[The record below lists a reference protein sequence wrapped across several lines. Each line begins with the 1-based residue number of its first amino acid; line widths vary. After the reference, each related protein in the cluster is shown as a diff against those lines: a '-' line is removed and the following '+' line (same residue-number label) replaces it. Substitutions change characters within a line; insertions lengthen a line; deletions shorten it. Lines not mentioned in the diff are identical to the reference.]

1 MRLLQRPPQRHAS
14 HGFTLVE
21 VVLTLLIMSGILLSL
36 TQLLMAARR
45 SRDTI
50 HNIKEHQ
57 LAGPAVLDLIEAD
70 LRGLIT
76 YNRTKLH
83 HLSITDDVMSGM
95 DGDRLDF
102 LTSTDNLAAVYED
115 NTPVLYD
122 VNEVGYL
129 LRPNPQ
135 HDEFLE
141 IYRREDPGVDEEP
154 FAEGTFQFLHDRV
167 RGFEIQVYAEDGPD
181 AEPLDQ
187 WGVEESENIGL
198 PAWIEIEL
206 TLELAPRLARE
217 TVLFNSRERSTVTYM
232 RVIRLPESLRL
243 EESKIPMPMI
253 PSATGGGSD
262 TGEGADEEGEGP
274 QGFIDNA
281 GRGGGGEGGRGGG
294 GGGDPFGGGG
304 RGGSTGGN
312 PFDQK
317 D

>member
-1 MRLLQRPPQRHAS
+1 MKRLKRERA
-14 HGFTLVE
+14 GFTLVE
-21 VVLTLLIMSGILLSL
+21 VVLTLLIISGILLSL
-36 TQLLMAARR
+36 TQLLMATRR

-57 LAGPAVLDLIEAD
+57 LAGPAVLDLIESD

-76 YNRTKLH
+76 YNRTKLL
-83 HLSITDDVMSGM
+83 HLSISDDVMSGM

-102 LTSTDNLAAVYED
+102 LTTTDNLAAVYED
-115 NTPVLYD
+115 DISVLYD

-129 LRPNPQ
+129 LRPNPEY
-135 HDEFLE
+135 DEFLE

-154 FAEGTFQFLHDRV
+154 FANGTFQFLHDRV

-243 EESKIPMPMI
+243 DESNIPMPMI
-253 PSATGGGSD
+253 PSPTGGGSG
-262 TGEGADEEGEGP
+262 TGEDPASEGDQGP

-281 GRGGGGEGGRGGG
+281 GRGGDAGGRGSGEN
-294 GGGDPFGGGG
+294 PFGGGG
-304 RGGSTGGN
+304 RGGSTGGSSS
-312 PFDQK
+312 DQK

>member
-1 MRLLQRPPQRHAS
+1 MTKRTNSRG
-14 HGFTLVE
+14 GFTLVE
-21 VVLTLLIMSGILLSL
+21 VVLTLLIISGILLSL
-36 TQLLMAARR
+36 MQLLMATRR

-70 LRGLIT
+70 LRGLVT

-102 LTSTDNLAAVYED
+102 LTTTDNLAAVYED
-115 NTPVLYD
+115 GTALTYD
-122 VNEVGYL
+122 VNEVGYM
-129 LRPNPQ
+129 LRPNPEY
-135 HDEFLE
+135 DEFLE

-154 FAEGTFQFLHDRV
+154 FADGTFQFLHDRV

-187 WGVEESENIGL
+187 WGTEDSDNIGL
-198 PAWIEIEL
+198 PAWIEIQL

-232 RVIRLPESLRL
+232 RVIRLPEGLRV
-243 EESKIPMPMI
+243 EEDNIPMPMI
-253 PSATGGGSD
+253 PSSTGGSVDSAESSQG
-262 TGEGADEEGEGP
+262 DEQGP

-281 GRGGGGEGGRGGG
+281 GRGGGGPFGAGGRGNNSGE
-294 GGGDPFGGGG
+294 
-304 RGGSTGGN
+304 TNN
-312 PFDQK
+312 PEQK

>member
-1 MRLLQRPPQRHAS
+1 MRKRPNTLRA
-14 HGFTLVE
+14 GFTLVE
-21 VVLTLLIMSGILLSL
+21 VVLTLLIISGILLSM
-36 TQLLMAARR
+36 TQLLMATRR

-70 LRGLIT
+70 LRGIIT

-83 HLSITDDVMSGM
+83 HLLITDDVMSGL

-102 LTSTDNLAAVYED
+102 LTSTDNLAVVYED
-115 NTPVLYD
+115 DMPVIYD

-129 LRPNPQ
+129 LRPNPEY
-135 HDEFLE
+135 DEFLE

-154 FAEGTFQFLHDRV
+154 FADGTFQFLHDRV

-181 AEPLDQ
+181 AEPVDQ

-198 PAWIEIEL
+198 PAWIEIQL

-232 RVIRLPESLRL
+232 RVIRLPEGLRL
-243 EESKIPMPMI
+243 AEANIPMPMI
-253 PSATGGGSD
+253 PSAS
-262 TGEGADEEGEGP
+262 GAGASGDQQTESGQDP

-281 GRGGGGEGGRGGG
+281 GRGGGTGGRG

-304 RGGSTGGN
+304 RGGSSGGN
-312 PFDQK
+312 PFETK

>member
-1 MRLLQRPPQRHAS
+1 MKRARPTAS
-14 HGFTLVE
+14 AGFTLVE
-21 VVLTLLIMSGILLSL
+21 VILTLLIISGILLSL
-36 TQLLMAARR
+36 TQLLMATRR

-76 YNRTKLH
+76 YNRTKQH
-83 HLSITDDVMSGM
+83 HLVIEDDVMSGL
-95 DGDRLDF
+95 DGDRIDF
-102 LTSTDNLAAVYED
+102 LTSTDNLATVFED
-115 NTPVLYD
+115 DLPVTYD

-129 LRPNPQ
+129 LRPNPEY
-135 HDEFLE
+135 DEFLE

-154 FAEGTFQFLHDRV
+154 FSDGTFQFLHDRV

-187 WGVEESENIGL
+187 WGVEGSENIGL
-198 PAWIEIEL
+198 PAWIEIQL

-217 TVLFNSRERSTVTYM
+217 TVLFVSRERSTVTYT
-232 RVIRLPESLRL
+232 RVIRLPESLRV
-243 EESKIPMPMI
+243 EEQNIPMPMI
-253 PSATGGGSD
+253 PSLTGGGQGGSED
-262 TGEGADEEGEGP
+262 PQASGQGGP

-281 GRGGGGEGGRGGG
+281 RPGGAGGAGGRPGAGGTG
-294 GGGDPFGGGG
+294 F
-304 RGGSTGGN
+304 STQGTLSIGGN
-312 PFDQK
+312 NPFNNRK

>member
-1 MRLLQRPPQRHAS
+1 MKGPNRERA
-14 HGFTLVE
+14 GFTLVE
-21 VVLTLLIMSGILLSL
+21 VVLTLLIISGILLSL
-36 TQLLMAARR
+36 TQLLMATRR

-57 LAGPAVLDLIEAD
+57 LAGPAVLDLIESD

-83 HLSITDDVMSGM
+83 HISITDDVMSGM

-115 NTPVLYD
+115 NLPVLYD

-135 HDEFLE
+135 YDEFLE

-217 TVLFNSRERSTVTYM
+217 TVLFNSRERSTVTYT

-243 EESKIPMPMI
+243 DEANIPMPMI
-253 PSATGGGSD
+253 PSATGGGDGGGDDPQSD
-262 TGEGADEEGEGP
+262 SEEGPE
-274 QGFIDNA
+274 GFIDNA
-281 GRGGGGEGGRGGG
+281 GRGGGAGGGRGE
-294 GGGDPFGGGG
+294 GGDPFGGGG
-304 RGGSTGGN
+304 RGGSSGGN
-312 PFDQK
+312 PFDNK